1 MRTTYRVEFR
11 EIDKFE
17 RLFVNIKLSP
27 EEAKVIQELN
37 RKLFAFSKYSMNIYK
52 GGDWNWIRN

>member
-37 RKLFAFSKYSMNIYK
+37 RKLFAFSNYSMNIYK
-52 GGDWNWIRN
+52 GGD